1 MERVLHQPE
10 GRAGKRL
17 QGISERHGA
26 EGSVRFGKWE
36 TQKIGAHRVGCCFG
50 RQSVAAAA
58 EQVLDGS
65 AQGSDV
71 CGKRYCDQV
80 GQQIRLFLGR
90 CSAATG
96 IAPHLHFA
104 GD

>member
-1 MERVLHQPE
+1 MERVLHQAE

-17 QGISERHGA
+17 QDISERHGA
-26 EGSVRFGKWE
+26 ERSMRFGKWE
-36 TQKIGAHRVGCCFG
+36 TQQIGAHRVGCCFCG
-50 RQSVAAAA
+50 QSVAAAA
-58 EQVLDGS
+58 EHVLDGS
-65 AQGSDV
+65 AHGSDV
-71 CGKRYCDQV
+71 CGKRYLDQV

-90 CSAATG
+90 CSADTG